1 MALVLPCMLVFSLLS
16 RDNTNHLASHAF
28 RTLYRGL
35 QDLCMPEDLL
45 SFGPGSTSAFVERAF
60 ASCST
65 RKEVALQYAGPC
77 GCSLRKDEEDVVYC
91 SIHKSTLLQI
101 STGAV
106 DCGAWLGWVS
116 QYPEEDEY
124 CLPAGSFFEVS
135 GVRRERHANVF
146 EVSFRENRSGVTLD
160 VLREQRKTCA
170 LNFGNSLMSEAH
182 QLLTCTP
189 VLATHVESEL
199 ARLDNLKKSF
209 MHTYEARN
217 VEWFNCI
224 ANYQHAM
231 NCIFDE
237 WKSILE
243 SACLVILAWLREQ
256 QECEATWTHRMKR
269 DVLKMNQMALL
280 IMQRGASGE
289 WGAKNIR
296 VLQKRLADLALK
308 YGSDLQISSLEAA
321 RYWRDY
327 GKAMQQGLEYPEAL
341 SAFEQEQKL
350 IDDAQRELEAIKQ
363 NPELIAREGVSITKP
378 PEYGALVCVSLCRI
392 ANLQRLMG
400 DDALA
405 SKTLEDARARA
416 KTLDSKYHPVVADV
430 AQACGLLYYSQAK
443 TRDALLQFEES
454 LRIKMVHLSVQHESV
469 EEDLEHIRRVFAA
482 AKFDKGIHRF
492 RALERFF
499 WIVTNSSNPHRAS
512 SNNDMSVKEVLDY
525 LRAAKKLTPASAEWG
540 LRVLTAALECV
551 AEVPDITG
559 KVELQ
564 VVSETVCS
572 CMLSFCGNER
582 VQGAGLSALL
592 ALLGGYQEVLL
603 NNASTALDLQVVW
616 RAMASHLDSR
626 DVQEA
631 GLRILRGLADREMT
645 KPEEDAMES
654 FKSVPAADAQVVRAP
669 AKTQLS
675 HRSVLNVVVAAMRR
689 HKGDAPIQD
698 YACAVLLAVTSNS
711 SVQARARI
719 ALEAKD
725 IISEIID
732 EHASVQHIVSTGTK
746 CLELLAERY
755 NHYEAFSC
763 RFWVNDS
770 AENRMRLELAVCQ
783 TKIRYLLAEH
793 ERVDTAVVASE
804 MEADALLS
812 ATIAH
817 LNALEETLNS
827 TLPLL
832 VGLEDKVNRGNERTR
847 MLQGQLVDSSQE
859 LDVSKLAL
867 QALEKKKGLL
877 EEDNAQLTIQLS
889 VLRDEHA
896 VTEAAL
902 GLTQK
907 ETSHAYSALLA
918 EIETQKAA
926 HLSLERTISTLQASL
941 TERTTELQVQTSR
954 AAQVTAER
962 DQLEGQIAELTRRK
976 DEISDEPPLSEQV
989 EALKKQLDGASEHNA
1004 KDCAVLQFELEA
1016 FKKQLEEAVESNA
1029 NECAILQSELQ
1040 GMRNSLSGMEAEK
1053 AEWET
1058 KMEAEKVEWETKRA
1072 REATLWAAEKA
1083 RESERRQQ
1091 IQAQGEEILKE
1102 ATDLLDALQDARIEI
1117 KDVGKSAV
1125 QNTMRGYWETADT
1138 RNIIDA
1144 MLASPACLY
1153 TQEIGCAT
1161 LWSLCQG
1168 DTRNEIMY
1176 RIANGLGVKAV
1187 IAAMKFMA
1195 DTVAVQEC
1203 GCAIMCALVIDN
1215 EEIVSKIYDEGGVEV
1230 VAEALKRQW
1239 TSAMVVQHGLG
1250 FLRAAASLVEYR
1262 HAMAEQVALVGVVEG
1277 MQAFRGKALVAEYG
1291 LSLLGFLLTA
1301 QRGNAAKF
1309 VQDTQVPEAVLA
1321 SMKNHPHNPVVQ
1333 ECACNVLHELTSHG
1347 KSILDFEL
1355 QTEAI
1360 RLLLLAV
1367 DTHKSNDVLIPNA
1380 ILNLIH
1386 LTHTE
1391 QNAAQVS
1398 SGGGIARIV
1407 AILSAQ
1413 NDLIQRTPS
1422 LERTP
1427 SATQLA
1433 ERSNSAPDLI
1443 NHCFLLLK
1451 QCAYQTTYVL
1461 IARQGAISAVIQSMM
1476 TFEDNAS
1483 VQIEGTCC
1491 LTAFAGSAANSI
1503 RIVEGNAVSV
1513 VSSAVA
1519 ASQDNLELHDAVF
1532 ELLDTLSDQ
1541 AESAPEIINS
1551 GGVECILDRLK
1562 AAPQNEDERDRHAE
1576 GIIVGAG
1583 LLVKLALQHEHCAAM
1598 ASLGAITVLLNGIRI
1613 HQARPS
1619 GEQCLEEALK
1629 ALMTLAASAACRREI
1644 GASGGVELVFEVF
1657 KSSPHAALPGVL
1669 QNGMGLLWNLAYES
1683 ENLALICSQGG
1694 LEWVINTMRKHGE
1707 DTKLLER
1714 GCSALWNFACT
1725 DENQAKIAHMGG
1737 ISVIVKSMRHWLNH
1751 RGIQENGRG
1760 ALRRLTKSVLSRI
1773 LEFECDVED
1782 TGSSAT
1788 RFSSTQRNARK
1799 GHLNAVGLDAS
1810 NLDSIQWKGVP
1821 ANERTVSPAKVRP
1834 GPCVGN
1840 TGTAGPSSPVEEDVE
1855 NDRSDVIC
1863 FVCTRPSTRCV
1874 EVLFQ
1879 DFRVSFI
1886 DFSHQLATIFSLQGS
1901 DGVVFVYTWMG
1912 VPTAVT
1918 DSESFHTCKERIED
1932 YYCGRGDQALSI
1944 SVYRHD
1950 ELGPVME
1957 AVTTAVASV
1966 QTPPEF
1972 MPVRRGDDEHDSS
1985 GSEDAEHHDHVDSGP
2000 PPGEDP
2006 AKKDDK
2012 EAAGNEAAPRKL
2024 LGSIKLKHTVQV
2036 Q

>member
-1 MALVLPCMLVFSLLS
+1 
-16 RDNTNHLASHAF
+16 
-28 RTLYRGL
+28 
-35 QDLCMPEDLL
+35 MPEDLL

-65 RKEVALQYAGPC
+65 RKDVALQYAGPC
-77 GCSLRKDEEDVVYC
+77 NCSLRKDEENVVYC

-124 CLPAGSFFEVS
+124 CLPAGSFFEVT

-146 EVSFRENRSGVTLD
+146 EVSFRDNRSGVTLD
-160 VLREQRKTCA
+160 VLREQRKTYA
-170 LNFGNSLMSEAH
+170 LNFGNSLLSEAH

-189 VLATHVESEL
+189 VLSTHVGSEL

-209 MHTYEARN
+209 MHTYAAQN
-217 VEWFNCI
+217 VEWFNSI
-224 ANYQHAM
+224 ANYQNAM

-243 SACLVILAWLREQ
+243 SACLVILAWLCEQ
-256 QECEATWTHRMKR
+256 QEREATWTHRMKR

-280 IMQRGASGE
+280 IMQRCANGE

-308 YGSDLQISSLEAA
+308 YGSDLQISSQEAA

-341 SAFEQEQKL
+341 RAFEQEQKL
-350 IDDAQRELEAIKQ
+350 IDDAQRELDAIKQ
-363 NPELIAREGVSITKP
+363 NPELMARERMSITKS

-392 ANLQRLMG
+392 ANLHRLMG

-430 AQACGLLYYSQAK
+430 AQAFGLLYYRQ
-443 TRDALLQFEES
+443 TRTREALLEFEES

-469 EEDLEHIRRVFAA
+469 KEDLEHIHCVFAA
-482 AKFDKGIHRF
+482 AKFDKVIHRF

-525 LRAAKKLTPASAEWG
+525 MRAAKKLTPASAEWG

-572 CMLSFCGNER
+572 CMLSFCGNQR
-582 VQGAGLSALL
+582 VQGAGLRALL
-592 ALLGGYQEVLL
+592 ALFGGYQEVLL
-603 NNASTALDLQVVW
+603 NIASTALDLQVVW

-626 DVQEA
+626 DIQES

-645 KPEEDAMES
+645 KTEEEAAIEA
-654 FKSVPAADAQVVRAP
+654 FKSVPAADADVVRAP
-669 AKTQLS
+669 AKTQVS

-689 HKGDAPIQD
+689 HKGDAAIQHH
-698 YACAVLLAVTSNS
+698 ACAVLLSMTSNS

-725 IISEIID
+725 IISEIMD
-732 EHASVQHIVSTGTK
+732 EHASVQHIVSTGSK
-746 CLELLAERY
+746 CLELLAEQH

-783 TKIRYLLAEH
+783 TKIKYLLAEH
-793 ERVDTAVVASE
+793 ERVDAADAASE

-817 LNALEETLNS
+817 LNTLEETLNS
-827 TLPLL
+827 TQPLL
-832 VGLEDKVNRGNERTR
+832 VGLEDKVNRENERTR
-847 MLQGQLVDSSQE
+847 MLQRQLADTSQE
-859 LDVSKLAL
+859 LDASKLAL

-877 EEDNAQLTIQLS
+877 AEGNAQLTNQLS
-889 VLRDEHA
+889 VLRDEY
-896 VTEAAL
+896 AAL
-902 GLTQK
+902 GLTQN
-907 ETSHAYSALLA
+907 ETSHAYIALLE
-918 EIETQKAA
+918 EIEAQKTA
-926 HLSLERTISTLQASL
+926 HLALEGTISTLQASL

-962 DQLEGQIAELTRRK
+962 DQLEGKIAELTRRK

-989 EALKKQLDGASEHNA
+989 EALKKQLEWASESNA
-1004 KDCAVLQFELEA
+1004 KHCAVLQSELEA
-1016 FKKQLEEAVESNA
+1016 LKKQLEEAVDSNA
-1029 NECAILQSELQ
+1029 KDCALLQSELE
-1040 GMRNSLSGMEAEK
+1040 GMRNSLSDMEAEK

-1058 KMEAEKVEWETKRA
+1058 KMNAEKLQFDTKMA
-1072 REATLWAAEKA
+1072 RDTALWAAEKA
-1083 RESERRQQ
+1083 RESERRQK
-1091 IQAQGEEILKE
+1091 IQTHGEEIVKE
-1102 ATDLLDALQDARIEI
+1102 AADLLDALKDARIEI

-1144 MLASPACLY
+1144 MLASPACLH

-1187 IAAMKFMA
+1187 IAAMKFMV

-1203 GCAIMCALVIDN
+1203 GCAVLCALAIDN
-1215 EEIVSKIYDEGGVEV
+1215 EEVVPKIYDEGGVEV
-1230 VAEALKRQW
+1230 AAEALKREW

-1277 MQAFRGKALVAEYG
+1277 IQAFRGKALVAEYG

-1301 QRGNAAKF
+1301 HRGNAAKF

-1333 ECACNVLHELTSHG
+1333 ECACNVLHELTNHG

-1380 ILNLIH
+1380 IRNLIH

-1407 AILSAQ
+1407 GILSAQ
-1413 NDLIQRTPS
+1413 NDLIQRTPF

-1427 SATQLA
+1427 SATQLV
-1433 ERSNSAPDLI
+1433 ERSNTAPDLI

-1476 TFEDNAS
+1476 TCKDNAS

-1503 RIVEGNAVSV
+1503 RIVEGDAVSV

-1519 ASQDNLELHDAVF
+1519 AFQDNLELQDAVF
-1532 ELLDTLSDQ
+1532 ELLDTLADH
-1541 AESAPEIINS
+1541 AESVPEIINS

-1562 AAPQNEDERDRHAE
+1562 EAPQKEDERDRHAE
-1576 GIIVGAG
+1576 VIVVGAG
-1583 LLVKLALQHEHCAAM
+1583 LLIKLAAQHEHCDAM
-1598 ASLGAITVLLNGIRI
+1598 ASLGAVTALLNGIRI
-1613 HQARPS
+1613 HQTRPS

-1629 ALMTLAASAACRREI
+1629 ALMTLAASSACQREI
-1644 GASGGVELVFEVF
+1644 GESGGVELVFEVF

-1788 RFSSTQRNARK
+1788 HFSRTQRNAKK
-1799 GHLNAVGLDAS
+1799 GHLNALGLDAS
-1810 NLDSIQWKGVP
+1810 NLDSFQWKGVP

-1834 GPCVGN
+1834 GACV
-1840 TGTAGPSSPVEEDVE
+1840 GTAGPSSPVEEDVE

-1886 DFSHQLATIFSLQGS
+1886 DFSHQLATIFSLQDS

-1932 YYCGRGDQALSI
+1932 FYCGRGDQALSI
-1944 SVYRHD
+1944 SVYRHN
-1950 ELGPVME
+1950 ELCPVLE

-1972 MPVRRGDDEHDSS
+1972 MSIRRGDDEHDSS
-1985 GSEDAEHHDHVDSGP
+1985 GSEDAEHHNHQENEVSNSDSGP
-2000 PPGEDP
+2000 PPDAPGEDP

-2012 EAAGNEAAPRKL
+2012 EAAGNEGPPRKL
-2024 LGSIKLKHTVQV
+2024 LGSIKLRHTVQV